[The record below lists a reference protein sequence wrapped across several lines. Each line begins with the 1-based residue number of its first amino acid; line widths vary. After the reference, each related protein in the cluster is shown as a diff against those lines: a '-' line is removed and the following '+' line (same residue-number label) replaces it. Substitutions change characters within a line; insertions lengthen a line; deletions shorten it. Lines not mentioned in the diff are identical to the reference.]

1 MRKAV
6 RMRHQGGSNVK
17 FESWKSSVGHA
28 RSTIAAN
35 TRSIAAS
42 KSYRCYFTEAD
53 DRIRSYEQ
61 IECEND
67 AEAALKAQ
75 ELLAASQFTS
85 AEVWQGRRIVGKWS
99 NTAAASPRSQ
109 DRR

>member
-1 MRKAV
+1 MINASSDPRESTV
-6 RMRHQGGSNVK
+6 T
-17 FESWKSSVGHA
+17 FETLEPVKSSDSDG
-28 RSTIAAN
+28 RSAA
-35 TRSIAAS
+35 AAS

-85 AEVWQGRRIVGKWS
+85 TEVWQGRRIVGKWS
-99 NTAAASPRSQ
+99 NTGREPKAPGER
-109 DRR
+109 